1 VAKRRLPEALSE
13 RARGATLKDVARLAE
28 VHISTASRALDP
40 ARAQR
45 LSEATIARV
54 RSAADEL
61 GYTPDMIARGLKRGR
76 TTTVGVVVA
85 DLENP
90 FIGPV
95 IRGIAGSLEKQGYV
109 ALVAE
114 TFDDHAR
121 FSRLLDHLVSRRVD
135 AIITSAARFGDGQLL
150 KRAAQQGPPIVLVIR
165 SLPRSPLPCVVPDD
179 SLGAALAVE
188 HLFELGHRV
197 VAQLRG
203 PQDVSSFV
211 DRARGFQERLAE
223 LAMQDVSVPVSA
235 TAPTVAEGLKLMA
248 LTLRGPVRPTAVF
261 AANDLMAIGAID
273 ALRAHDLDCPGDMS
287 VFGYND
293 GPLADHVSPSLST
306 VRMPMLEL
314 GRRAAELAMDLIDDP
329 VARPSRISYAP
340 AVIVRRSTGPATA
353 GLTVPKRGA

>member
-1 VAKRRLPEALSE
+1 VARQRLPEVLSE

-45 LSEATIARV
+45 LSDATIARV

-95 IRGIAGSLEKQGYV
+95 IRGIAGSLEEEGYV

-121 FSRLLDHLVSRRVD
+121 FGRLLDHLVSRRVD
-135 AIITSAARFGDGQLL
+135 AIITTAARFGDGQLL
-150 KRAAQQGPPIVLVIR
+150 KRTTQHGLPIVLAIR
-165 SLPRSPLPCVVPDD
+165 SLPRSPLPSVVPDD
-179 SLGAALAVE
+179 SLGAAMAVD

-203 PQDVSSFV
+203 PADVSSFV
-211 DRARGFQERLAE
+211 ERARGFQERVAE
-223 LAMQDVSVPVSA
+223 LAMRDVSVTTTA
-235 TAPTVAEGLKLMA
+235 TAPSVAEGLKLMA
-248 LTLRGPVRPTAVF
+248 LTLGGHVRPTAVF

-273 ALRAHDLDCPGDMS
+273 ALRAHGLDCPGDLS

-314 GRRAAELAMDLIDDP
+314 GRRAAELAMELIEDP
-329 VARPSRISYAP
+329 IARPSRISFAP
-340 AVIVRRSTGPATA
+340 AVVVRASTGPVAA
-353 GLTVPKRGA
+353 G